1 MIFKFCHYHIIQLMK
16 ELFYYFASEEN
27 PIKIIKLNF
36 FLTLFLNFLEK
47 VITVFN
53 GLSKD
58 EMKDNETI
66 QQVLDENKQTYGL
79 NYEFQHYVCL
89 CGLFSPKRNI
99 VKNWKHNQTIFVDLV
114 KAEGKIGVDHFL

>member
-1 MIFKFCHYHIIQLMK
+1 MK

-58 EMKDNETI
+58 EMKDNEPI
-66 QQVLDENKQTYGL
+66 QQVLDENK
-79 NYEFQHYVCL
+79 
-89 CGLFSPKRNI
+89 
-99 VKNWKHNQTIFVDLV
+99 
-114 KAEGKIGVDHFL
+114 